1 MNELVLEKQSFFLA
15 CQLLSWRIKRGL
27 AILVGRI
34 GFGSSGV
41 VEWNWNFL
49 SIGLHINVEY
59 SEIDWN

>member
-15 CQLLSWRIKRGL
+15 CQLLGWRIKRGL

-41 VEWNWNFL
+41 VE
-49 SIGLHINVEY
+49 
-59 SEIDWN
+59 